1 MLLRV
6 TAVVLALGAVLGAG
20 TTASASAAR
29 TPAPYI
35 SGVRCVPAARKACRF
50 EVRASIGS
58 QVQLRGHRLYSGM
71 RVTFRWPSGAL
82 ATTLRHKRSG
92 WIAKVP
98 AGTALGKV
106 AVTVRDRARRRSNAR
121 HVRVTVQLLAPV
133 PGQTGPGE
141 LPTAFRGNGMWIWEL
156 PKSERGDVLAIAAK
170 AKAKGIGTVFI
181 KSADGVRV
189 WSQFTPELVAG
200 LRAQGLRVCAWQYV
214 YGSNP
219 AGEAAAAAKAVT
231 NGADCF
237 VIDAESEYQGRYGAA
252 QTYINSLRAAVG
264 EDYPLGLSSFPYVQY
279 HPRLPYSVFLGP
291 GGAQANVPQIYWK
304 TIGTTVAIASART
317 MMYNRIYGAALA
329 PLGQAYNAPAPT
341 DIEAFRR
348 IWLGYGARGMSW
360 WSWQASSAA
369 TWTTLAEPDP
379 VSSLIADPGWP
390 QLALKAKGDQ
400 VIWLQQHLASFDPSV
415 PIDGTLGV
423 STQAAIRALQASR
436 GLPATGATDASTWNA
451 LLALPIRAVDW
462 TGAAAGARAAALRGA
477 G

>member
-291 GGAQANVPQIYWK
+291 GGRAGERAADLLEDDRHHGRHRKRSDDDVQPDLRRRA
-304 TIGTTVAIASART
+304 
-317 MMYNRIYGAALA
+317 GAARSGLQRA
-329 PLGQAYNAPAPT
+329 
-341 DIEAFRR
+341 
-348 IWLGYGARGMSW
+348 GADR
-360 WSWQASSAA
+360 
-369 TWTTLAEPDP
+369 
-379 VSSLIADPGWP
+379 
-390 QLALKAKGDQ
+390 
-400 VIWLQQHLASFDPSV
+400 H
-415 PIDGTLGV
+415 
-423 STQAAIRALQASR
+423 R
-436 GLPATGATDASTWNA
+436 GLPADMAGIRRQGHVVVELAGLVGGDLDDAR
-451 LLALPIRAVDW
+451 RA
-462 TGAAAGARAAALRGA
+462 
-477 G
+477 